1 MQRPR
6 SLLFLLIPLSCLLC
20 LWPAT
25 GFAQG
30 TTPTVL
36 VDENVQHLDVEGAK
50 AWWWWVSPCAPTVA
64 SQADVDTRVSDI
76 NRIPTA
82 GGLERT
88 IFSQDVSSIACGQWA
103 PEILSNV
110 VFDAEFAYWM
120 SSADDGLVKLPVEAN
135 DGDAP
140 TWEQLALRALYYPMR
155 TMMGRYVGIDAESLQ
170 QSRDT
175 IERALDDVAARL
187 DDGRPYL
194 CGDRFSAADMTFA
207 SMLAILVLPEQYGV
221 QLPRESDFPEAAQV
235 DIRRARAHPAGQYA
249 LRVYAAE
256 RR

>member
-1 MQRPR
+1 MR
-6 SLLFLLIPLSCLLC
+6 LITIPLSHYCERARWALDRAGL
-20 LWPAT
+20 AYR
-25 GFAQG
+25 
-30 TTPTVL
+30 
-36 VDENVQHLDVEGAK
+36 EEQHLQCFHWPYVLWHGGRRTVPLLLAERATLRDSADIVRYADARCADEQRKVYPRAERERREVE
-50 AWWWWVSPCAPTVA
+50 S
-64 SQADVDTRVSDI
+64 
-76 NRIPTA
+76 
-82 GGLERT
+82 LERD
-88 IFSQDVSSIACGQWA
+88 F
-103 PEILSNV
+103 
-110 VFDAEFAYWM
+110 AENLGVATRLLLYFHFFNWGFNA
-120 SSADDGLVKLPVEAN
+120 LPIN

-235 DIRRARAHPAGQYA
+235 DISHARAHPAGQYA